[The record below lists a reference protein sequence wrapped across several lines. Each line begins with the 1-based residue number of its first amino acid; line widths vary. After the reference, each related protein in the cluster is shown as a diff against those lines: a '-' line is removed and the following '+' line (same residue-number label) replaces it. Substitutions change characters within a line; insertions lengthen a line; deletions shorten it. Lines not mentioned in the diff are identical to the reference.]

1 MPATRSGAG
10 TPGEASA
17 ALSDGVAWVL
27 FVLRPQR
34 AGAQLGPRS
43 SQRHRTRQSCYW
55 STSYEAA
62 CSEKRSFEV
71 RATFKLKSLRFP
83 TSIPRKISSLQPL
96 LARTPSANSSLPAP
110 VPAQPPASNTP
121 GIAVHATLEHKDDP
135 GDDEE
140 KEKVEYCEDDEGGA

>member
-43 SQRHRTRQSCYW
+43 SHAIARDS
-55 STSYEAA
+55 
-62 CSEKRSFEV
+62 
-71 RATFKLKSLRFP
+71 RATG
-83 TSIPRKISSLQPL
+83 
-96 LARTPSANSSLPAP
+96 ARVTK
-110 VPAQPPASNTP
+110 QP